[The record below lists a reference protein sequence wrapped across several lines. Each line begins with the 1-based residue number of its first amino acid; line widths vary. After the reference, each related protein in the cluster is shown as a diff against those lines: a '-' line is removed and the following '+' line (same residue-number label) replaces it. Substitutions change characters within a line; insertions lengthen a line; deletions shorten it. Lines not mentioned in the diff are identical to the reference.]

1 MRTRAKG
8 KYCLTA
14 IALGAS
20 VRLSAHFF
28 AMKALSSGCADC
40 VLARKDA
47 QTFDNQADMSKEAVR
62 PDCEC
67 RRRMRAISDCPH
79 TAFME

>member
-1 MRTRAKG
+1 MGLPRPLR
-8 KYCLTA
+8 
-14 IALGAS
+14 S
-20 VRLSAHFF
+20 FF
-28 AMKALSSGCADC
+28 VMKALSSGCADC
-40 VLARKDA
+40 VLARKDV

-79 TAFME
+79 PAFMEQ